1 MNGLTCDITAY
12 QHPLMARVREL
23 ERRLADTLAAQL
35 AAEREVSRL
44 QQLAAGLEAENRSL
58 QTQTRRAANR
68 TRSSTSRDAHSCS
81 PALHGGSR

>member
-1 MNGLTCDITAY
+1 MIRFAPDIATY

-44 QQLAAGLEAENRSL
+44 QQIAAGLELENRSM
-58 QTQTRRAANR
+58 QARASRENARWQRAAQR
-68 TRSSTSRDAHSCS
+68 R
-81 PALHGGSR
+81 GGGET